1 MKNKDAKQ
9 YIFTIIIILIA
20 LASMVTINF
29 ATFYNQSKDELLAL
43 GRSNLKQETEQLKYY
58 LLKGMNV
65 LEVTSISVEYM
76 MKAGATK
83 EEISDFLIDQSERY
97 LVDVDENFTG
107 IYGLFMDEYI
117 DGIQWVPD
125 DDYVP
130 QEREWYIVAKE
141 ADGEPAVVPPYL
153 DAQTNTII
161 ISVCKLLYDGESVI
175 SLDIYLNEVQVMMM
189 DVNMG
194 DMGYGFIVDKSG
206 LVVAHS
212 EEMEK
217 GKNYNDMP
225 EMQDLMTRI
234 YDDGKDTFDVTIDGE
249 KCTVF
254 TEVIMDDW
262 YVVMVVSNTKL
273 FHDTWFLIVRNIIV
287 CLVVF
292 IIIVLLCAMLFRR
305 LKWHMEMLEE
315 SRAEKER
322 LNDVIIQT
330 LARTIDAK
338 DKYTNG
344 HSQRVAKYARE
355 IAKYMGKSESEIKE
369 TYYAGL
375 LHDVG
380 KIHVPDSIINKPSK
394 LTDEEFG
401 YIKLHPIAGH
411 HILKTMTENP
421 SIAQGAKWHHERYDG
436 KGYPNGLEGENIP
449 EIARIIGVADA
460 YDAMTSYRSYRD
472 VLPQETVKKEIEKGM
487 GTQFDP
493 EIAKIMLQMIDED
506 VNYSLCQKIE
516 FKKNVLIVDDEEMN
530 VEFIKFALE
539 DEPQYDIYSV
549 KSGHDALEIISKVSI
564 DIIVLD
570 IQMPDMDG
578 FEVYKR
584 LREKTDAP
592 IVFMS
597 VYKDFASIKKATDLG
612 CDDYIVKPFLPKV
625 LVEILHSVVQ
635 NIEAP

>member
-29 ATFYNQSKDELLAL
+29 ASFYRESKDELLAL
-43 GRSNLKQETEQLKYY
+43 GHSNLKQETEQLKYY
-58 LLKGMNV
+58 LSKGMNV
-65 LEVTSISVEYM
+65 LRVTSISVEYM

-83 EEISDFLIDQSERY
+83 EEIRDFLIDQSDRY
-97 LVDVDENFTG
+97 SVDVDVNFTG
-107 IYGLFMDEYI
+107 IYGLFMNEYI

-130 QEREWYIVAKE
+130 REREWYVVAKE
-141 ADGEPAVVPPYL
+141 AGGEPVIVPPYL

-161 ISVCKLLYDGESVI
+161 ISVCRLLYDDDSVI
-175 SLDIYLNEVQVMMM
+175 SLDIYLNEVQTMMADINM
-189 DVNMG
+189 DG
-194 DMGYGFIVDKSG
+194 MGYGFIVDKNG

-212 EEMEK
+212 EEPEK
-217 GKNYNDMP
+217 GKNYKNMQ
-225 EMQDLMTRI
+225 EMQELMTGV
-234 YDDGKDTFDVTIDGE
+234 YDNSKDIFDVTIDGE

-254 TEVIMDDW
+254 TEVIMNDW

-273 FHDTWFLIVRNIIV
+273 FHDTWVMIVRNIIV

-292 IIIVLLCAMLFRR
+292 IIIVFLCAMLFRR
-305 LKWHMEMLEE
+305 LKWNMQMLEE
-315 SRAEKER
+315 SRASKER
-322 LNDVIIQT
+322 LNDIIIQT

-344 HSQRVAKYARE
+344 HSQRVAGYARE
-355 IAKYMGKSESEIKE
+355 IAVRMGKPESEIKE
-369 TYYAGL
+369 IYYAGL

-394 LTDEEFG
+394 LTNEEFG

-411 HILKTMTENP
+411 HILRTMKENP
-421 SIAQGAKWHHERYDG
+421 KIAQGAKWHHERYDG
-436 KGYPNGLEGENIP
+436 KGYPNGLEGEDIP

-472 VLPQETVKKEIEKGM
+472 VLPQETVRKEIEQGM

-493 EIAKIMLQMIDED
+493 EIAKIMIKMIDED
-506 VNYSLCQKIE
+506 VNYSLCQKTE
-516 FKKNVLIVDDEEMN
+516 FKKNILVVDDETMN
-530 VEFIKFALE
+530 VEFIEIALK
-539 DEPQYDIYSV
+539 DEPQYNIYSV
-549 KSGHDALEIISKVSI
+549 KNGHEALEIIQNVSI
-564 DIIVLD
+564 DIILLD

-578 FEVYKR
+578 FEAYRR
-584 LREKTDAP
+584 LREKTEAP

-597 VYKDFASIKKATDLG
+597 VNKDFESIQKATDLG
-612 CDDYIVKPFLPKV
+612 CDDYIVKPFLPKA

>member
-29 ATFYNQSKDELLAL
+29 ASFYRESKDELLAL
-43 GRSNLKQETEQLKYY
+43 GHSNLKQETEQLKYY
-58 LLKGMNV
+58 LSKGMNV
-65 LEVTSISVEYM
+65 LRVTSISVEYM

-83 EEISDFLIDQSERY
+83 EEIRDFLIDQSDRY
-97 LVDVDENFTG
+97 SVDVDVNFTG
-107 IYGLFMDEYI
+107 IYGLFMNEYI

-130 QEREWYIVAKE
+130 REREWYVVAKE
-141 ADGEPAVVPPYL
+141 AGGEPVIVPPYL

-161 ISVCKLLYDGESVI
+161 ISVCRLLYDDDSVI
-175 SLDIYLNEVQVMMM
+175 SLDIYLNEVQTMMADINM
-189 DVNMG
+189 DG
-194 DMGYGFIVDKSG
+194 MGYGFIVDKNG

-212 EEMEK
+212 EEPEK
-217 GKNYNDMP
+217 GKNYKNMQ
-225 EMQDLMTRI
+225 EMQELMTGV
-234 YDDGKDTFDVTIDGE
+234 YDNSKDIFDVTIDGE

-254 TEVIMDDW
+254 TEVIMNDW

-273 FHDTWFLIVRNIIV
+273 FHDTWVMIVRNIIV

-292 IIIVLLCAMLFRR
+292 IIIVFLCAMLFRR
-305 LKWHMEMLEE
+305 LKWNMQMLEE
-315 SRAEKER
+315 SRASKER
-322 LNDVIIQT
+322 LNDIIIQT

-344 HSQRVAKYARE
+344 HSQRVAGYARE
-355 IAKYMGKSESEIKE
+355 IAVRMGKPESEIKE
-369 TYYAGL
+369 IYYAGL

-394 LTDEEFG
+394 LTNEEFG

-411 HILKTMTENP
+411 HILRTMKENP
-421 SIAQGAKWHHERYDG
+421 KIAQGAKWHHERYDG
-436 KGYPNGLEGENIP
+436 KGYPNGLEGEDIP

-472 VLPQETVKKEIEKGM
+472 VLPQETVRKEIEQGM

-493 EIAKIMLQMIDED
+493 EIAKIMIKMIDED
-506 VNYSLCQKIE
+506 INYSLCQKTE
-516 FKKNVLIVDDEEMN
+516 FKKNILVVDDETMN
-530 VEFIKFALE
+530 VEFIEIALK
-539 DEPQYDIYSV
+539 DEPQYNIYSV
-549 KSGHDALEIISKVSI
+549 KNGHEALEIIQNVSI
-564 DIIVLD
+564 DIILLD

-578 FEVYKR
+578 FEAYRR
-584 LREKTDAP
+584 LREKTEAP

-597 VYKDFASIKKATDLG
+597 VNKDFESIQKATDLG
-612 CDDYIVKPFLPKV
+612 CDDYIVKPFLPKA

>member
-29 ATFYNQSKDELLAL
+29 VSFYRQSKDELLAL
-43 GRSNLKQETEQLKYY
+43 GHSSLKQETEQLKYY
-58 LLKGMNV
+58 LSKGMNV
-65 LEVTSISVEYM
+65 LQVTSISVEYM
-76 MKAGATK
+76 MKNGATE
-83 EEISDFLIDQSERY
+83 EEITDFLIDQSERY
-97 LVDVDENFTG
+97 LVDVDANFTG

-117 DGIQWVPD
+117 DGIQWVPG

-130 QEREWYIVAKE
+130 REREWYIVAKE
-141 ADGEPAVVPPYL
+141 AGGEPAIVPPYL

-161 ISVCKLLYDGESVI
+161 ISVCKLLFDDDSVI
-175 SLDIYLNEVQVMMM
+175 SLDIYLSEVQTMMTDINM
-189 DVNMG
+189 DG
-194 DMGYGFIVDKSG
+194 MGYGFIVDKNG

-212 EEMEK
+212 DENEK
-217 GKNYNDMP
+217 GKNYKDIP
-225 EMQDLMTRI
+225 EMQELMTGV
-234 YDDGKDTFDVTIDGE
+234 YDNGKDIFDATIDGG

-254 TEVIMDDW
+254 KEVIMDDW

-273 FHDTWFLIVRNIIV
+273 FRDTWVIIVRNIIV

-292 IIIVLLCAMLFRR
+292 IIIVLLCAMLFHR

-315 SRAEKER
+315 SRASKER

-344 HSQRVAKYARE
+344 HSQRVARYARE
-355 IAKYMGKSESEIKE
+355 IAIHMGKSEGEIKE
-369 TYYAGL
+369 IYYAGL

-394 LTDEEFG
+394 LTNEEFS
-401 YIKLHPIAGH
+401 YIKLHPIAGY

-421 SIAQGAKWHHERYDG
+421 KIAQGAKWHHERYDG

-472 VLPQETVKKEIEKGM
+472 VLPQETVRKEIEKGM

-493 EIAKIMLQMIDED
+493 EIAKIMIKMIDED
-506 VNYSLCQKIE
+506 VNYSLCQKTE
-516 FKKNVLIVDDEEMN
+516 FKKNILVVDDEAMSID
-530 VEFIKFALE
+530 FIKFALK
-539 DEPQYDIYSV
+539 DEPQYIIYSV
-549 KSGHDALEIISKVSI
+549 KNGHEALEIIPNVPI
-564 DIIVLD
+564 DIILLD

-578 FEVYKR
+578 FEVYKK

-597 VYKDFASIKKATDLG
+597 VNKEYEAIQKATDLG

>member
-1 MKNKDAKQ
+1 MP
-9 YIFTIIIILIA
+9 
-20 LASMVTINF
+20 
-29 ATFYNQSKDELLAL
+29 
-43 GRSNLKQETEQLKYY
+43 R
-58 LLKGMNV
+58 
-65 LEVTSISVEYM
+65 
-76 MKAGATK
+76 
-83 EEISDFLIDQSERY
+83 
-97 LVDVDENFTG
+97 
-107 IYGLFMDEYI
+107 
-117 DGIQWVPD
+117 
-125 DDYVP
+125 
-130 QEREWYIVAKE
+130 EREWYIVAKE
-141 ADGEPAVVPPYL
+141 AGGEPVIVPPYL

-161 ISVCKLLYDGESVI
+161 ISVCKLLYDNDSVI
-175 SLDIYLNEVQVMMM
+175 SLDIYLNEVQTMMT
-189 DVNMG
+189 DINMEG
-194 DMGYGFIVDKSG
+194 MGYGFIVDKNG

-212 EEMEK
+212 NDTEK
-217 GKNYNDMP
+217 GKNYKDMP
-225 EMQDLMTRI
+225 DMQGLMTGV
-234 YDDGKDTFDVTIDGE
+234 YDKGKDIFDVTIDGE

-254 TEVIMDDW
+254 KEVIMDDW

-273 FHDTWFLIVRNIIV
+273 FRDTWAMIVRNIIV

-305 LKWHMEMLEE
+305 LKWHMERLEE
-315 SRAEKER
+315 SKAAKER
-322 LNDVIIQT
+322 LNDIIIQT

-344 HSQRVAKYARE
+344 HSQRVARYARE
-355 IAKYMGKSESEIKE
+355 IAIHMGKSESEIKE
-369 TYYAGL
+369 IYYAGL

-394 LTDEEFG
+394 LTNEEFS

-421 SIAQGAKWHHERYDG
+421 RIAQGAKWHHERYDG

-493 EIAKIMLQMIDED
+493 EIAQIMVKMIDED
-506 VNYSLCQKIE
+506 VNYSLCQKTE
-516 FKKNVLIVDDEEMN
+516 FKKNILVVDDEEIN
-530 VEFIKFALE
+530 VDFIKFALK
-539 DEPQYDIYSV
+539 DEPQYIIYSV
-549 KSGHDALEIISKVSI
+549 GNGHEALEIIQNVSI
-564 DIIVLD
+564 DIILLD

-578 FEVYKR
+578 FEVYRR

-597 VYKDFASIKKATDLG
+597 VNKEYEAIQRATELG

>member
-29 ATFYNQSKDELLAL
+29 VSFYRQSKDELLAL
-43 GRSNLKQETEQLKYY
+43 GHSSLKQETEQLKYY
-58 LLKGMNV
+58 LSKGMNV
-65 LEVTSISVEYM
+65 LQVTSISVEYM
-76 MKAGATK
+76 MKNGATE
-83 EEISDFLIDQSERY
+83 EEIRDFLIDQSERY
-97 LVDVDENFTG
+97 LVDVDANFTG

-130 QEREWYIVAKE
+130 REREWYIVAKE
-141 ADGEPAVVPPYL
+141 AGGEPVIVPPYL

-161 ISVCKLLYDGESVI
+161 ISVCKLLYDNDSVI
-175 SLDIYLNEVQVMMM
+175 SLDIYLTEVQTMMT
-189 DVNMG
+189 DINMEG
-194 DMGYGFIVDKSG
+194 MGYGFIVDKNG

-212 EEMEK
+212 DENEK
-217 GKNYNDMP
+217 GKNYKDIP
-225 EMQDLMTRI
+225 EMQELMTGV
-234 YDDGKDTFDVTIDGE
+234 YDNGKDIFDANINGGQ
-249 KCTVF
+249 CTVF
-254 TEVIMDDW
+254 KEVIMDDW

-273 FHDTWFLIVRNIIV
+273 FRDTWVIIVRNIIV

-292 IIIVLLCAMLFRR
+292 LIIVVLCAMLFHR
-305 LKWHMEMLEE
+305 LKWHMEMLEK
-315 SRAEKER
+315 SRASKER

-344 HSQRVAKYARE
+344 HSQRVAGYARE
-355 IAKYMGKSESEIKE
+355 IAMHMGKSESEIKE
-369 TYYAGL
+369 IYYAGL

-394 LTDEEFG
+394 LTNEEFS
-401 YIKLHPIAGH
+401 YIKLHPIAGY

-421 SIAQGAKWHHERYDG
+421 KIAQGAKWHHERYDG

-472 VLPQETVKKEIEKGM
+472 VLPQETVRKEIEKGM

-493 EIAKIMLQMIDED
+493 KIAKIMIKMIDED
-506 VNYSLCQKIE
+506 VNYSLCQKTE
-516 FKKNVLIVDDEEMN
+516 FKKNILVVDDEAMS
-530 VEFIKFALE
+530 VDFIKFALK
-539 DEPQYDIYSV
+539 DEPQYIIYSV
-549 KSGHDALEIISKVSI
+549 INGHEALKIIPNVPI
-564 DIIVLD
+564 DIILLD

-578 FEVYKR
+578 FEVYKK
-584 LREKTDAP
+584 LRQKTNAP

-597 VYKDFASIKKATDLG
+597 VNKDFEAIQKAIDLG

>member
-9 YIFTIIIILIA
+9 YTFTIIIILIA

-29 ATFYNQSKDELLAL
+29 ASFYRESKDELLAL
-43 GRSNLKQETEQLKYY
+43 GHSNLKQETEQLKYY
-58 LLKGMNV
+58 LSKGMNV
-65 LEVTSISVEYM
+65 LRVTSISVEYM
-76 MKAGATK
+76 MKDGATK
-83 EEISDFLIDQSERY
+83 EEISDFLIDQSDRY
-97 LVDVDENFTG
+97 IVDVDANFTG

-130 QEREWYIVAKE
+130 REREWYIVAKE
-141 ADGEPAVVPPYL
+141 AGGEPVIVPPYL
-153 DAQTNTII
+153 DAQTNTIV
-161 ISVCKLLYDGESVI
+161 ISVCKLLYDDDSVI
-175 SLDIYLNEVQVMMM
+175 SLDIYLNEIQTMMTDINM
-189 DVNMG
+189 DG
-194 DMGYGFIVDKSG
+194 MGYGFIVDKNG

-212 EEMEK
+212 EETEK
-217 GKNYNDMP
+217 GKNYKDMP
-225 EMQDLMTRI
+225 EMQELMTGV
-234 YDDGKDTFDVTIDGE
+234 YDNGKDIFDVTIDGE

-273 FHDTWFLIVRNIIV
+273 FHDTWVIIVRNIIV
-287 CLVVF
+287 CLIVF

-305 LKWHMEMLEE
+305 LKWHMQMLEE
-315 SRAEKER
+315 SRASKER
-322 LNDVIIQT
+322 LNDIIIQT

-344 HSQRVAKYARE
+344 HSQRVAGYARE
-355 IAKYMGKSESEIKE
+355 IAKRMGKSEGEIKE
-369 TYYAGL
+369 IYYAGL

-394 LTDEEFG
+394 LTNEEFG

-411 HILKTMTENP
+411 HILRTMKENP
-421 SIAQGAKWHHERYDG
+421 KIAQGAKWHHERYDG
-436 KGYPNGLEGENIP
+436 KGYPNGLEGEDIP

-472 VLPQETVKKEIEKGM
+472 VLPQETVRKEIEQGM

-493 EIAKIMLQMIDED
+493 EIAKIMIKMIDED
-506 VNYSLCQKIE
+506 VNYSLCQKTE
-516 FKKNVLIVDDEEMN
+516 FKKNILVVDDEAMN
-530 VEFIKFALE
+530 VEFIEIALK
-539 DEPQYDIYSV
+539 DEPQYNIYSA
-549 KSGHDALEIISKVSI
+549 KNGHEALEIIENASI
-564 DIIVLD
+564 DIILLD

-578 FEVYKR
+578 FEVYRR

-597 VYKDFASIKKATDLG
+597 VNKDFESIQKATDLG
-612 CDDYIVKPFLPKV
+612 SDDYIVKPFLPKA

>member
-1 MKNKDAKQ
+1 MKSKDAKQ

-29 ATFYNQSKDELLAL
+29 ASFYRQSKDELLAL

-141 ADGEPAVVPPYL
+141 ADGEPAIVPPYL

-212 EEMEK
+212 EEIEK

-273 FHDTWFLIVRNIIV
+273 FHDTWALIVRNIIV

-292 IIIVLLCAMLFRR
+292 IIIVVLCAMLFRR

-355 IAKYMGKSESEIKE
+355 IAIHMGKSESEIKE
-369 TYYAGL
+369 IYYAGL

-411 HILKTMTENP
+411 HILKTLTENP

-472 VLPQETVKKEIEKGM
+472 VLPQETVRKEIEKGM

-493 EIAKIMLQMIDED
+493 EIAKIMIQMIDED

-549 KSGHDALEIISKVSI
+549 KSGHEALEIISKVVI
-564 DIIVLD
+564 DIILLD

-597 VYKDFASIKKATDLG
+597 VYKDFASIQKATDLG

>member
-9 YIFTIIIILIA
+9 YTFTIIIILIA

-29 ATFYNQSKDELLAL
+29 ASFYRQSKDELLAL
-43 GRSNLKQETEQLKYY
+43 GHSNLKQETEQLKYY
-58 LLKGMNV
+58 LSKGMNV
-65 LEVTSISVEYM
+65 LQVTSISVEYM
-76 MKAGATK
+76 MKEGATE
-83 EEISDFLIDQSERY
+83 EEIRDFLIDQSERY
-97 LVDVDENFTG
+97 LVDVDPNFTG

-130 QEREWYIVAKE
+130 REREWYIVAKE
-141 ADGEPAVVPPYL
+141 AGGEPVIVPPYL

-161 ISVCKLLYDGESVI
+161 ISVCKLLYDNDSVI
-175 SLDIYLNEVQVMMM
+175 SLDIYLNEVQTMMT
-189 DVNMG
+189 DINMEG
-194 DMGYGFIVDKSG
+194 MGYGFIVDKNG

-212 EEMEK
+212 NDTEK
-217 GKNYNDMP
+217 GKNYKDMP
-225 EMQDLMTRI
+225 DMQGLMTGV
-234 YDDGKDTFDVTIDGE
+234 YDKGKDIFDVTIDGE

-254 TEVIMDDW
+254 KEVIMDDW

-273 FHDTWFLIVRNIIV
+273 FRDTWAMIVRNIIV

-305 LKWHMEMLEE
+305 LKWHMERLEE
-315 SRAEKER
+315 SKTAKER
-322 LNDVIIQT
+322 LNDIIIQT

-344 HSQRVAKYARE
+344 HSQRVARYARE
-355 IAKYMGKSESEIKE
+355 IAIHMGKSESEIKE
-369 TYYAGL
+369 IYYAGL

-394 LTDEEFG
+394 LTNEEFS

-421 SIAQGAKWHHERYDG
+421 RIAQGAKWHHERYDG

-493 EIAKIMLQMIDED
+493 EIAQIMVKMIDED
-506 VNYSLCQKIE
+506 VNYSLCQKTE
-516 FKKNVLIVDDEEMN
+516 FKKNILVVDDEEIN
-530 VEFIKFALE
+530 VDFIKFALK
-539 DEPQYDIYSV
+539 DEPQYIIYSV
-549 KSGHDALEIISKVSI
+549 GNGHEALEIIQNVSI
-564 DIIVLD
+564 DIILLD

-578 FEVYKR
+578 FEVYRR

-597 VYKDFASIKKATDLG
+597 VNKEYEAIQRATELG

>member
-9 YIFTIIIILIA
+9 YTFTIIIILIA
-20 LASMVTINF
+20 LASMVTVNF
-29 ATFYNQSKDELLAL
+29 VSFYRESREELLAL
-43 GRSNLKQETEQLKYY
+43 GHSNLKQEAEQLKYY
-58 LLKGMNV
+58 LSKGMNV
-65 LEVTSISVEYM
+65 LQVTSISVEYM
-76 MKAGATK
+76 MKDGATK
-83 EEISDFLIDQSERY
+83 EEIRDFLIDQSERY
-97 LVDVDENFTG
+97 IVDVDANFTG

-130 QEREWYIVAKE
+130 REREWYIVAKE
-141 ADGEPAVVPPYL
+141 AAGEPVIVPPYL
-153 DAQTNTII
+153 DAQTNTVI
-161 ISVCKLLYDGESVI
+161 ISVCKLLYDDDSVI
-175 SLDIYLNEVQVMMM
+175 SLDIYLNEIQTMMT
-189 DVNMG
+189 DINMEG
-194 DMGYGFIVDKSG
+194 MGYGFIVDKNG

-212 EEMEK
+212 EETEK
-217 GKNYNDMP
+217 GKNYKDMP
-225 EMQDLMTRI
+225 EMQEFMTGV
-234 YDDGKDTFDVTIDGE
+234 YDNGKDIFDVTIDGE

-273 FHDTWFLIVRNIIV
+273 FHDTWVIVVRNIIV

-315 SRAEKER
+315 SRASKER
-322 LNDVIIQT
+322 LNDIIIQT

-344 HSQRVAKYARE
+344 HSQRVAKYAKE
-355 IAKYMGKSESEIKE
+355 IATRMGKSESDVKEI
-369 TYYAGL
+369 YYAGL

-394 LTDEEFG
+394 LTNEEFG

-421 SIAQGAKWHHERYDG
+421 KIAQGAKWHHERYDG
-436 KGYPNGLEGENIP
+436 KGYPNGLEGEEIP

-472 VLPQETVKKEIEKGM
+472 VLPQETVRKEIEQGM

-493 EIAKIMLQMIDED
+493 EIAKIMIKMIDED
-506 VNYSLCQKIE
+506 VNYSLCQKTE
-516 FKKNVLIVDDEEMN
+516 FKKNILVVDDEEMN
-530 VEFIKFALE
+530 VEFIEMALKE
-539 DEPQYDIYSV
+539 EPQYNIYSV
-549 KSGHDALEIISKVSI
+549 KNGHEALEITQNVSI
-564 DIIVLD
+564 DIILLD

-578 FEVYKR
+578 FEVYRR

-597 VYKDFASIKKATDLG
+597 VNKDFESIQKATALG
-612 CDDYIVKPFLPKV
+612 CDDYIVKPFLPKA